1 MENQTSGFLKIQEAE
16 CSVIGALISTPS
28 SINDVAALLTREDFT
43 IPAHEWIWRAIKY
56 LYDNNTPATIVSISD
71 MLQRYKKLEE
81 AGGLE
86 YLTQLASSYPFASEI
101 MTHAKIIKRES
112 AKRKGVQLAQDIQD
126 LTLEDNF
133 DSEEEYFMLI
143 DSLFNHSRPTTGG
156 NMRGFEETEEDYK
169 EYLTTQTGGVKVG
182 FPAFDEWSG
191 GIDKGWLYIL
201 AGRPSVGKTAKAL
214 QMAVSIAKQDAGQ
227 ILFWSQEMTFNQ
239 LKNRMISPIVNINY
253 ARMRRKELEH
263 HEIDLVM
270 RAHKS
275 LAKTPLY
282 VEDSAGVTI
291 EHVVST
297 ARQRERS
304 HGQVGA
310 IFVDYLTRMNI
321 KQNKGETWSRAV
333 GDVAKRFKWLAQEM
347 NCPVFLLAQLNREG
361 AQGEPKISDLRDSG
375 EIEQEADVIEFLWK
389 DPEDTHSDG
398 VVIQSSIAK
407 GRDTGVS
414 KFRYL
419 FKGWI
424 QKYEELNA
432 SESVANIQSYQEDGS
447 TFRKI
452 PNKQGTR
459 SRFSK
464 RNA

>member
-16 CSVIGALISTPS
+16 CSVLGAIISTP
-28 SINDVAALLTREDFT
+28 IAMNEVASLLTKEDFT
-43 IPAHEWIWRAIKY
+43 ISAHEWIWRAIKY
-56 LYDNNTPATIVSISD
+56 LYDNNTPATLVSISD
-71 MLQRYKKLEE
+71 MLHRYKKLDE
-81 AGGLE
+81 AGGIG
-86 YLTQLASSYPFASEI
+86 YLTQLASAYPFAGEI
-101 MTHAKIIKRES
+101 LTHAKIIKRES
-112 AKRKGVQLAQDIQD
+112 SKRKGMQLAQDIQS

-143 DSLFNHSRPTTGG
+143 DSLFNHSRPHTGG
-156 NMRGFEETEEDYK
+156 NMKGFEETEEDYK
-169 EYLTTQTGGVKVG
+169 EYLTTQNSGVKLG
-182 FPAFDEWSG
+182 FSAFDEWSG

-214 QMAVSIAKQDAGQ
+214 QMAVSIAKQNEGQ

-253 ARMRRKELEH
+253 GRLRRKELEP
-263 HEIDLVM
+263 HEFELVM
-270 RAHKS
+270 KAHKS
-275 LAKTPLY
+275 LAATPLY
-282 VEDSAGVTI
+282 VEDSAGVSI

-304 HGQVGA
+304 HGQIGA

-375 EIEQEADVIEFLWK
+375 EIEQEADIIEFLWR
-389 DPEDTHSDG
+389 DPEDTHNDG

-407 GRDTGVS
+407 GRDTGVG

-424 QKYEELNA
+424 QKYEELKE
-432 SESVANIQSYQEDGS
+432 SEPVANIQSYQDGS
-447 TFRKI
+447 TTYRKI
-452 PNKQGTR
+452 PNKQGNR